1 MKDFFAELKRRH
13 VFRVGIA
20 YLVMAWL
27 VVQVVA
33 AVSAPLHL
41 PDWTASFIIVVLAV
55 GFPIALL
62 LTWGFEMTPEGVKRS
77 DAAPTKPEPMAEP
90 EPAIS
95 ATVSTTPSIAVLPF
109 VNMSADKDQE
119 YFSDGLSE
127 ELLNKL
133 AGLKGLRVAGRTS
146 SFHFKGKN
154 ENLRTIAGTLGVAHI
169 LEGSVRKSGDK
180 VRITAQLIDACDD
193 AHLWSNTYERTLDDI
208 FAIQDEIA
216 EGVAK
221 ALSVT
226 LGVGDLGHI
235 EGMTRNV
242 EAYDAYLR
250 GRAQVTMSA
259 DRSTQ
264 LGQNPLLERA
274 VQIDPNYAQAWAAI
288 YVENEVG
295 RFLSDPLEAAK
306 INARAERALARAV
319 EIAPDAADVLS
330 ASARSAMGRGAWT
343 EADRLYRKAIDR
355 HGNAALALDYGQFLL
370 GAGKAKEALDYL
382 LDALRIEPLS
392 MMVHIY
398 LCLAY
403 GALGRISEALAESDR
418 AESTDGPKG
427 MQRGATLVV
436 ALAQGDRAEIKRR
449 GALVVEADPTGRAI
463 NGAMLSLL
471 DDPKKALDTLHGL
484 FNDSENASQLRRWA
498 IAAWAAYFGDT
509 ELALMSLKETVI
521 NNFFNLVN
529 LWQPVLAETRRSP
542 GFKDLLREIGLV
554 DYWRETGWS
563 DFCHPVGDNDFECE

>member
-554 DYWRETGWS
+554 DYWRETGWG

>member
-169 LEGSVRKSGDK
+169 LEGSIRKSGDK

-193 AHLWSNTYERTLDDI
+193 VPI
-208 FAIQDEIA
+208 
-216 EGVAK
+216 
-221 ALSVT
+221 
-226 LGVGDLGHI
+226 
-235 EGMTRNV
+235 
-242 EAYDAYLR
+242 
-250 GRAQVTMSA
+250 
-259 DRSTQ
+259 
-264 LGQNPLLERA
+264 
-274 VQIDPNYAQAWAAI
+274 ID
-288 YVENEVG
+288 
-295 RFLSDPLEAAK
+295 FD
-306 INARAERALARAV
+306 
-319 EIAPDAADVLS
+319 
-330 ASARSAMGRGAWT
+330 ARS
-343 EADRLYRKAIDR
+343 
-355 HGNAALALDYGQFLL
+355 
-370 GAGKAKEALDYL
+370 
-382 LDALRIEPLS
+382 
-392 MMVHIY
+392 
-398 LCLAY
+398 
-403 GALGRISEALAESDR
+403 
-418 AESTDGPKG
+418 
-427 MQRGATLVV
+427 
-436 ALAQGDRAEIKRR
+436 
-449 GALVVEADPTGRAI
+449 
-463 NGAMLSLL
+463 
-471 DDPKKALDTLHGL
+471 
-484 FNDSENASQLRRWA
+484 
-498 IAAWAAYFGDT
+498 
-509 ELALMSLKETVI
+509 
-521 NNFFNLVN
+521 
-529 LWQPVLAETRRSP
+529 
-542 GFKDLLREIGLV
+542 
-554 DYWRETGWS
+554 
-563 DFCHPVGDNDFECE
+563 